1 MIIIRKYDRVV
12 IYKCTDDL
20 LMQKRTGVMR
30 NGQMSEVTSKQTK
43 LAETAVA
50 ERVELNKKTV
60 LTNKPVLTNKSMLT
74 KKPALTKKVALT
86 KKLEQTEKQI
96 IVTQGQTKQTS
107 LAEGKFLSYQYN
119 DQIFV
124 HGGRCIELVDSNIVS
139 TAHSAILI
147 TILLEGKLT
156 FGYDDLEFDLDAS
169 NEPQGVVVNLA
180 KPANFRR
187 SLIQDN
193 KMNKVNILVKPQWIE
208 PRLSDHCSSKSFL
221 DSHKAFYELELN
233 PDIIQLTNRLTS
245 QATPTNFQDKLVVET
260 LTQQLIA
267 QTLSQMPIQCCQE
280 CTSEDTSTSANSIF
294 QDVGLDENNDDVPVA
309 KGFDAKIEDIIS
321 YIEINLDQ
329 PLSLESIASKFSMSI
344 SNLQRRFKQSYNL
357 TINGYIRHRRLDIA
371 RQHLE
376 RGLVSI
382 TEAAYE
388 AGYQHPSNFTSAF
401 KKAFGVPPH
410 ALAKHSVSRGN

>member
-1 MIIIRKYDRVV
+1 M
-12 IYKCTDDL
+12 
-20 LMQKRTGVMR
+20 G
-30 NGQMSEVTSKQTK
+30 EVTSKQTK

-50 ERVELNKKTV
+50 KANVIAKKST
-60 LTNKPVLTNKSMLT
+60 LT
-74 KKPALTKKVALT
+74 KKIALT

-124 HGGRCIELVDSNIVS
+124 HGGRCVELVDSNIVS

-169 NEPQGVVVNLA
+169 TGPQGVVVNLA

-187 SLIQDN
+187 SLIQGN
-193 KMNKVNILVKPQWIE
+193 KINKINILVKPQWVE

-221 DSHKAFYELELN
+221 DSHKAFYN
-233 PDIIQLTNRLTS
+233 VKINADIIQLTNALTS

-260 LTQQLIA
+260 LTQQLLA
-267 QTLSQMPIQCCQE
+267 QTLSQMPIQCCQQ
-280 CTSEDTSTSANSIF
+280 CTSDNDLTNTDSSDQSIALHNANLGENIDKASTPKA
-294 QDVGLDENNDDVPVA
+294 
-309 KGFDAKIEDIIS
+309 FDAKIEDIIS

-329 PLSLESIASKFSMSI
+329 QLSLESIASKFSMSI

-357 TINGYIRHRRLDIA
+357 TINGYIRYRRLDIA

-401 KKAFGVPPH
+401 KKTFGVPPH
-410 ALAKHSVSRGN
+410 ELAKNFVSKTN

>member
-20 LMQKRTGVMR
+20 LMQKRTDVMR
-30 NGQMSEVTSKQTK
+30 NGQMGEVTSKQTK

-50 ERVELNKKTV
+50 KANVIAKKST
-60 LTNKPVLTNKSMLT
+60 LT
-74 KKPALTKKVALT
+74 KKIALT

-124 HGGRCIELVDSNIVS
+124 HGGRCVELVDSNIVS

-169 NEPQGVVVNLA
+169 TGPQGVVVNLA

-187 SLIQDN
+187 SLIQSN
-193 KMNKVNILVKPQWIE
+193 KINKINILVKPQWVE

-221 DSHKAFYELELN
+221 DSHKAFYN
-233 PDIIQLTNRLTS
+233 VKINADIIQLTNALTS

-260 LTQQLIA
+260 LTQQLLA
-267 QTLSQMPIQCCQE
+267 QTLSQMPIQCCQQ
-280 CTSEDTSTSANSIF
+280 CTSDNDLTNTDSSDQSIALHNANLGENIDKASTPKA
-294 QDVGLDENNDDVPVA
+294 
-309 KGFDAKIEDIIS
+309 FDAKIEDIIS

-329 PLSLESIASKFSMSI
+329 QLSLESIASKFSMSI

-357 TINGYIRHRRLDIA
+357 TINGYIRYRRLDIA

-401 KKAFGVPPH
+401 KKTFGVPPH
-410 ALAKHSVSRGN
+410 ELAKNFVSKTN

>member
-1 MIIIRKYDRVV
+1 MIIIRKYDRIV

-30 NGQMSEVTSKQTK
+30 NGQMGEVTSKQTK

-50 ERVELNKKTV
+50 KANT
-60 LTNKPVLTNKSMLT
+60 PVKRS
-74 KKPALTKKVALT
+74 ALTKKVALT

-124 HGGRCIELVDSNIVS
+124 HGGRCVELVDSNIVS

-147 TILLEGKLT
+147 TILLEGKLA

-169 NEPQGVVVNLA
+169 NGPQGVVVNLA

-187 SLIQDN
+187 SLIQNN
-193 KMNKVNILVKPQWIE
+193 KMNKINILVKPQWVK
-208 PRLSDHCSSKSFL
+208 PRLSEHCTSKSFL
-221 DSHKAFYELELN
+221 DSHKAFYDLQIN
-233 PDIIQLTNRLTS
+233 ADIIQLTNRLTS

-260 LTQQLIA
+260 LTQQLLA
-267 QTLSQMPIQCCQE
+267 QTLSQMPIQCCQQ
-280 CTSEDTSTSANSIF
+280 CTSEDSNLGSSNTSPNSTLKSLDLNESTDEVTTS
-294 QDVGLDENNDDVPVA
+294 

-321 YIEINLDQ
+321 YIEINLEQ

-357 TINGYIRHRRLDIA
+357 TINGYIRYRRLDIA

-410 ALAKHSVSRGN
+410 ALVKSSVARNR

>member
-1 MIIIRKYDRVV
+1 MIIILKYDRVV

-20 LMQKRTGVMR
+20 LMQKRTDVMR
-30 NGQMSEVTSKQTK
+30 NGQMGEVTSKQTK

-50 ERVELNKKTV
+50 KANVIAKKST
-60 LTNKPVLTNKSMLT
+60 LT
-74 KKPALTKKVALT
+74 KKIALT

-124 HGGRCIELVDSNIVS
+124 HGGRCVELVDSNIVS

-156 FGYDDLEFDLDAS
+156 FGYDDLEFDLDANS
-169 NEPQGVVVNLA
+169 GPQGVVVNLA

-187 SLIQDN
+187 SLIQGN
-193 KMNKVNILVKPQWIE
+193 KINKINILVKPQWVE

-221 DSHKAFYELELN
+221 DSHKAFYN
-233 PDIIQLTNRLTS
+233 VKINADIIQLTNALTS

-260 LTQQLIA
+260 LTQQLLA
-267 QTLSQMPIQCCQE
+267 KTLSQMPIQCCQQ
-280 CTSEDTSTSANSIF
+280 CTSDNDLTNTDSSDQSIALHNANLGENIDKATTSKA
-294 QDVGLDENNDDVPVA
+294 
-309 KGFDAKIEDIIS
+309 FDAKIEDIIS

-329 PLSLESIASKFSMSI
+329 QLSLESIASKFSMSI

-357 TINGYIRHRRLDIA
+357 TINGYIRYRRLDIA

-401 KKAFGVPPH
+401 KKTFGVPPQDI
-410 ALAKHSVSRGN
+410 AV

>member
-1 MIIIRKYDRVV
+1 MITILKYDRVV

-20 LMQKRTGVMR
+20 LMQKRTDVMR
-30 NGQMSEVTSKQTK
+30 NGQMGEVTSKQTK

-50 ERVELNKKTV
+50 KANVIAKKST
-60 LTNKPVLTNKSMLT
+60 LT
-74 KKPALTKKVALT
+74 KKIALT

-124 HGGRCIELVDSNIVS
+124 HGGRCVELVDSNIVS

-156 FGYDDLEFDLDAS
+156 FGYDDLEFDLDANS
-169 NEPQGVVVNLA
+169 GPQGVVVNLA

-187 SLIQDN
+187 SLIQGN
-193 KMNKVNILVKPQWIE
+193 KMNKINILVKPQWVE

-221 DSHKAFYELELN
+221 DSHKAFYN
-233 PDIIQLTNRLTS
+233 VKINADIIQLTNVLTN

-260 LTQQLIA
+260 LTQQLLA
-267 QTLSQMPIQCCQE
+267 QTLSQMPIQCCHQ
-280 CTSEDTSTSANSIF
+280 CTSDDSHTNTESTDPVIASHNTNSSVNLDMASTSKS
-294 QDVGLDENNDDVPVA
+294 
-309 KGFDAKIEDIIS
+309 FDAKIEDIIS

-329 PLSLESIASKFSMSI
+329 QLSLESIASKFSMSI

-357 TINGYIRHRRLDIA
+357 TINGYIRYRRLDIA

-401 KKAFGVPPH
+401 KKTFGVPPH
-410 ALAKHSVSRGN
+410 ELAKNFVSKTN

>member
-30 NGQMSEVTSKQTK
+30 NCQMGEVTSKQTK
-43 LAETAVA
+43 LAEMAVA
-50 ERVELNKKTV
+50 KVNA
-60 LTNKPVLTNKSMLT
+60 PVKRS
-74 KKPALTKKVALT
+74 ALTKKVALT

-107 LAEGKFLSYQYN
+107 LAQGKFLSYQYN

-156 FGYDDLEFDLDAS
+156 FGYDDLEFDLDSS
-169 NEPQGVVVNLA
+169 NGPQGVVVNLA

-187 SLIQDN
+187 SLIQNN
-193 KMNKVNILVKPQWIE
+193 KMNKINILVKPQWVK
-208 PRLSDHCSSKSFL
+208 PRLSGHCTSKSFL
-221 DSHKAFYELELN
+221 DSHKAFYDLQIN
-233 PDIIQLTNRLTS
+233 ADIIQLTNRLTS

-260 LTQQLIA
+260 LTQQLLA
-267 QTLSQMPIQCCQE
+267 QALSQMPIQCCQQ
-280 CTSEDTSTSANSIF
+280 CTSEDANLGSSNTSSNSTFKSLDLNESNDEVTTS
-294 QDVGLDENNDDVPVA
+294 

-357 TINGYIRHRRLDIA
+357 TINGYIRYRRLDIA

-410 ALAKHSVSRGN
+410 ALAKHFTSKAQ

>member
-30 NGQMSEVTSKQTK
+30 NGQMGEVTSKQTK

-50 ERVELNKKTV
+50 KVNA
-60 LTNKPVLTNKSMLT
+60 PVKRS
-74 KKPALTKKVALT
+74 ALTKKVALT

-169 NEPQGVVVNLA
+169 NGPQGVVVNLA

-187 SLIQDN
+187 SLIQNN
-193 KMNKVNILVKPQWIE
+193 KMNKINILVKPQWVE
-208 PRLSDHCSSKSFL
+208 PRLSEHCTSKSFL

-233 PDIIQLTNRLTS
+233 PDIIRLTNTLTS

-260 LTQQLIA
+260 LTQQLLA
-267 QTLSQMPIQCCQE
+267 QTLSQMPIQCCQQ
-280 CTSEDTSTSANSIF
+280 CTSEDANLGSSNTSPSIISSNSTLKSLDLNESIVEVTTS
-294 QDVGLDENNDDVPVA
+294 

-357 TINGYIRHRRLDIA
+357 TINGYIRYRRLDIA

-410 ALAKHSVSRGN
+410 ALVKSSVARNR

>member
-1 MIIIRKYDRVV
+1 M
-12 IYKCTDDL
+12 
-20 LMQKRTGVMR
+20 G
-30 NGQMSEVTSKQTK
+30 EVTSKQTK

-50 ERVELNKKTV
+50 KVNA
-60 LTNKPVLTNKSMLT
+60 PVKRS
-74 KKPALTKKVALT
+74 ALTQKVALT

-169 NEPQGVVVNLA
+169 NGPQGVVVNLA

-187 SLIQDN
+187 SLIQNN
-193 KMNKVNILVKPQWIE
+193 KMNKINILVKPQWVE
-208 PRLSDHCSSKSFL
+208 PRLSEHCTSKSFL
-221 DSHKAFYELELN
+221 DSHKAFYDLQIN
-233 PDIIQLTNRLTS
+233 ADIIQLTNRLTS
-245 QATPTNFQDKLVVET
+245 QATPTDFQDKLVVET
-260 LTQQLIA
+260 LTQQLLA
-267 QTLSQMPIQCCQE
+267 QTLSQMPIQCCQQ
-280 CTSEDTSTSANSIF
+280 CTSEDANLGSSNTSPSIISSNSTLKSLDLNESIDEVTTS
-294 QDVGLDENNDDVPVA
+294 

-321 YIEINLDQ
+321 YIEINLEQ

-357 TINGYIRHRRLDIA
+357 TINGYIRYRRLDIA

-410 ALAKHSVSRGN
+410 ALVKSSVARNR

>member
-1 MIIIRKYDRVV
+1 M
-12 IYKCTDDL
+12 
-20 LMQKRTGVMR
+20 G
-30 NGQMSEVTSKQTK
+30 EVTSKQTK

-50 ERVELNKKTV
+50 ARVELNKKAV
-60 LTNKPVLTNKSMLT
+60 LTNKPVLT
-74 KKPALTKKVALT
+74 KKPALTNKPMLTNKPTLTKKVALT

-119 DQIFV
+119 NQIFV

-169 NEPQGVVVNLA
+169 NGPQGVVVNLA

-187 SLIQDN
+187 SLIQNN
-193 KMNKVNILVKPQWIE
+193 KMNKINILVKPHWIE
-208 PRLSDHCSSKSFL
+208 PRLSDHCSSKPFL

-280 CTSEDTSTSANSIF
+280 CTSEDTNLSSSSTSSHGTF
-294 QDVGLDENNDDVPVA
+294 QDVGLDESNDDVPVA
-309 KGFDAKIEDIIS
+309 KDFDAKIEDIIS

-410 ALAKHSVSRGN
+410 ALVKSSVARNR

>member
-1 MIIIRKYDRVV
+1 MIIILKYDRVV

-20 LMQKRTGVMR
+20 LMQKRTDVMR
-30 NGQMSEVTSKQTK
+30 NGQMGEVTSKQTK

-50 ERVELNKKTV
+50 KANVIAKKST
-60 LTNKPVLTNKSMLT
+60 LT
-74 KKPALTKKVALT
+74 KKIALT

-124 HGGRCIELVDSNIVS
+124 HGGRCVELVDSNIVS

-156 FGYDDLEFDLDAS
+156 FGYDDLEFDLDANS
-169 NEPQGVVVNLA
+169 GPQGVVVNLA

-187 SLIQDN
+187 SLIQGN
-193 KMNKVNILVKPQWIE
+193 KINKINILVKPQWVE

-221 DSHKAFYELELN
+221 DSHKAFYN
-233 PDIIQLTNRLTS
+233 VKINADIIQLTNALTS

-260 LTQQLIA
+260 LTQQLLA
-267 QTLSQMPIQCCQE
+267 KTLSQMPIQCCQQ
-280 CTSEDTSTSANSIF
+280 CTSDNDLTNTDSSDQSIALHNANLGENIDKATTSKA
-294 QDVGLDENNDDVPVA
+294 
-309 KGFDAKIEDIIS
+309 FDAKIEDIIS

-329 PLSLESIASKFSMSI
+329 QLSLESIASKFSMSI

-357 TINGYIRHRRLDIA
+357 TINGYIRYRRLDIA

-401 KKAFGVPPH
+401 KKTFGVPPH
-410 ALAKHSVSRGN
+410 EIAKNFVSKTN

>member
-1 MIIIRKYDRVV
+1 MITIRKYDRVV

-30 NGQMSEVTSKQTK
+30 NGQMGEVTSKQTK

-50 ERVELNKKTV
+50 KANA
-60 LTNKPVLTNKSMLT
+60 PVKRA
-74 KKPALTKKVALT
+74 ALTKKVALT

-169 NEPQGVVVNLA
+169 NGPQGVVVNLA

-187 SLIQDN
+187 SLIQNN
-193 KMNKVNILVKPQWIE
+193 KMNKINILVKPQWVE
-208 PRLSDHCSSKSFL
+208 PRLSEHCTSKSFL
-221 DSHKAFYELELN
+221 DSHKAFYDLQIN
-233 PDIIQLTNRLTS
+233 ADIIQLTNRLTS

-260 LTQQLIA
+260 LTQQLLA
-267 QTLSQMPIQCCQE
+267 QTLSQMPIQCCQQ
-280 CTSEDTSTSANSIF
+280 CTSEDANLVSSNTSPSIISSNSTLKSLDLNESIDEVTTS
-294 QDVGLDENNDDVPVA
+294 

-357 TINGYIRHRRLDIA
+357 TINGYIRQRRLDIA

-388 AGYQHPSNFTSAF
+388 AGYQHPSNFTNAF

-410 ALAKHSVSRGN
+410 ALVKSSVARNR

>member
-12 IYKCTDDL
+12 IYKCTDDF
-20 LMQKRTGVMR
+20 LMQKRTDVMR
-30 NGQMSEVTSKQTK
+30 NGQMGEVTSKQTK
-43 LAETAVA
+43 LAETAVEKENVIA
-50 ERVELNKKTV
+50 KKST
-60 LTNKPVLTNKSMLT
+60 LT
-74 KKPALTKKVALT
+74 KKIALT

-124 HGGRCIELVDSNIVS
+124 HGGRCVELVDSNIVS

-156 FGYDDLEFDLDAS
+156 FGYDDLEFDLDANS
-169 NEPQGVVVNLA
+169 GPQGVVVNLA

-187 SLIQDN
+187 SLIQGN
-193 KMNKVNILVKPQWIE
+193 KINKINILVKPQWVE

-221 DSHKAFYELELN
+221 DSHKAFYN
-233 PDIIQLTNRLTS
+233 VKINADIIQLTNALTS

-260 LTQQLIA
+260 LTQQLLA
-267 QTLSQMPIQCCQE
+267 QTLSQMPIQCCHQ
-280 CTSEDTSTSANSIF
+280 CTSDDSHTNTESTDPVIASHNTNSSVNLDMASTSKS
-294 QDVGLDENNDDVPVA
+294 
-309 KGFDAKIEDIIS
+309 FDAKIEDIIS

-329 PLSLESIASKFSMSI
+329 QLSLESIASKFSMSI

-357 TINGYIRHRRLDIA
+357 TINGYIRYRRLDIA

-401 KKAFGVPPH
+401 KKTFGVPPH
-410 ALAKHSVSRGN
+410 ELAKNFVSKTN

>member
-30 NGQMSEVTSKQTK
+30 NGQMGEVTSKQTK
-43 LAETAVA
+43 LAETALA
-50 ERVELNKKTV
+50 KANAPIKK
-60 LTNKPVLTNKSMLT
+60 S
-74 KKPALTKKVALT
+74 ALTKKVALT

-169 NEPQGVVVNLA
+169 NGPQGVVVNLA

-187 SLIQDN
+187 SLIQNN
-193 KMNKVNILVKPQWIE
+193 KMNKINILVKPQWVE
-208 PRLSDHCSSKSFL
+208 PRLSEHCTSKSFL
-221 DSHKAFYELELN
+221 DSHKAFYDLQIN
-233 PDIIQLTNRLTS
+233 ADIIQLTNRLTS

-260 LTQQLIA
+260 LTQQLLA
-267 QTLSQMPIQCCQE
+267 QALSQMPIQCCQQ
-280 CTSEDTSTSANSIF
+280 CTSEDANLGSSNTSPSIISSNSPLKSLDLNESIDEVTTS
-294 QDVGLDENNDDVPVA
+294 

-321 YIEINLDQ
+321 YIEINLEQ

-357 TINGYIRHRRLDIA
+357 TINGYIRYRRLDIA
-371 RQHLE
+371 RQHIE

-410 ALAKHSVSRGN
+410 TLVKSSVASNR

>member
-1 MIIIRKYDRVV
+1 M
-12 IYKCTDDL
+12 
-20 LMQKRTGVMR
+20 G
-30 NGQMSEVTSKQTK
+30 EVTSKQTK

-50 ERVELNKKTV
+50 KANVIAKKST
-60 LTNKPVLTNKSMLT
+60 LT
-74 KKPALTKKVALT
+74 KKIALT

-124 HGGRCIELVDSNIVS
+124 HGGRCVELVDSNIVS

-156 FGYDDLEFDLDAS
+156 FGYDDLEFDLDANS
-169 NEPQGVVVNLA
+169 GPQGVVVNLA

-187 SLIQDN
+187 SLIQGN
-193 KMNKVNILVKPQWIE
+193 KINKINILVKPQWVE

-221 DSHKAFYELELN
+221 DSHKAFYN
-233 PDIIQLTNRLTS
+233 VKINADIIQLTNALTS

-260 LTQQLIA
+260 LTQQLLA
-267 QTLSQMPIQCCQE
+267 KTLSQMPIQCCQQ
-280 CTSEDTSTSANSIF
+280 CTSDNDLTNTDSSDQSIALHNANLGENIDKATTSKA
-294 QDVGLDENNDDVPVA
+294 
-309 KGFDAKIEDIIS
+309 FDAKIEDIIS

-329 PLSLESIASKFSMSI
+329 QLSLESIASKFSMSI

-357 TINGYIRHRRLDIA
+357 TINGYIRYRRLDIA

-401 KKAFGVPPH
+401 KKTFGVPPH
-410 ALAKHSVSRGN
+410 ELAKNFVSKTN

>member
-1 MIIIRKYDRVV
+1 MGEVA
-12 IYKCTDDL
+12 
-20 LMQKRTGVMR
+20 
-30 NGQMSEVTSKQTK
+30 SEQTK
-43 LAETAVA
+43 LAETAMTG
-50 ERVELNKKTV
+50 RVELNKKAV
-60 LTNKPVLTNKSMLT
+60 
-74 KKPALTKKVALT
+74 LTKKVALT

-107 LAEGKFLSYQYN
+107 LVEGRFLSYQYN

-169 NEPQGVVVNLA
+169 NGPQGVVVNLA

-187 SLIQDN
+187 SLIQNN
-193 KMNKVNILVKPQWIE
+193 KMNKINILVKPQWVK

-221 DSHKAFYELELN
+221 DSHKAFYDVQFN
-233 PDIIQLTNRLTS
+233 TDIIQLANTLTS

-260 LTQQLIA
+260 LTQQLLA

-280 CTSEDTSTSANSIF
+280 CTSEDTNLSSSSISSKGII
-294 QDVGLDENNDDVPVA
+294 QDAGLDENGSYVPVA

-321 YIEINLDQ
+321 YIEINLDK
-329 PLSLESIASKFSMSI
+329 PLSLESIAGRFSMSI

-388 AGYQHPSNFTSAF
+388 AGYQHPSNFTNAF

-410 ALAKHSVSRGN
+410 ALAKHSTSRGS

>member
-1 MIIIRKYDRVV
+1 M
-12 IYKCTDDL
+12 
-20 LMQKRTGVMR
+20 G
-30 NGQMSEVTSKQTK
+30 EVTSEQTK
-43 LAETAVA
+43 LAETTVA
-50 ERVELNKKTV
+50 KANVIAKKST
-60 LTNKPVLTNKSMLT
+60 LTR
-74 KKPALTKKVALT
+74 KVALT

-124 HGGRCIELVDSNIVS
+124 HGGRCVELVDSNIVS

-147 TILLEGKLT
+147 TILLEGKLS

-169 NEPQGVVVNLA
+169 DGPQGVVVNLA

-193 KMNKVNILVKPQWIE
+193 KMNKINILVKPQWVK

-221 DSHKAFYELELN
+221 DSHKAFYGVQIN
-233 PDIIQLTNRLTS
+233 ADIIQLANTLTS
-245 QATPTNFQDKLVVET
+245 QATPTNFQDKLAVET
-260 LTQQLIA
+260 LTQQLLA
-267 QTLSQMPIQCCQE
+267 QTLSQMPIQCCQQ
-280 CTSEDTSTSANSIF
+280 CTSEDTNIRSSNSTF
-294 QDVGLDENNDDVPVA
+294 QDVSFDQNSDGVPVV
-309 KGFDAKIEDIIS
+309 KGFDTKIEDIIS

-371 RQHLE
+371 RLHLE

-388 AGYQHPSNFTSAF
+388 AGYQHPSNFTNAF

-410 ALAKHSVSRGN
+410 ELAKQSTSRVN

>member
-1 MIIIRKYDRVV
+1 MIIIRKHDRVV
-12 IYKCTDDL
+12 VYKCTDDL
-20 LMQKRTGVMR
+20 LMRKRIAVMR
-30 NGQMSEVTSKQTK
+30 KGQMGEVASEQTK
-43 LAETAVA
+43 LAETAMTG
-50 ERVELNKKTV
+50 RVELNKKAV
-60 LTNKPVLTNKSMLT
+60 LANKPV
-74 KKPALTKKVALT
+74 LTKKVALT

-169 NEPQGVVVNLA
+169 NGPQGVVVNLA

-193 KMNKVNILVKPQWIE
+193 KMNKINILVKPQWVK

-221 DSHKAFYELELN
+221 DSHKAFYDVQFN
-233 PDIIQLTNRLTS
+233 ADIIQLANTLTG

-260 LTQQLIA
+260 QTQQLLA

-280 CTSEDTSTSANSIF
+280 CTSEDTNLSSSSISSKGIL
-294 QDVGLDENNDDVPVA
+294 QDAGLDENGSDVPVA

-321 YIEINLDQ
+321 YIEINLDK
-329 PLSLESIASKFSMSI
+329 PLSLENIASRFSMSI

-376 RGLVSI
+376 RGLVTI

-410 ALAKHSVSRGN
+410 ALAKHSASRGS

>member
-1 MIIIRKYDRVV
+1 M
-12 IYKCTDDL
+12 
-20 LMQKRTGVMR
+20 G
-30 NGQMSEVTSKQTK
+30 EVTSKQTK
-43 LAETAVA
+43 LAETSVA
-50 ERVELNKKTV
+50 KVNA
-60 LTNKPVLTNKSMLT
+60 PVKRS
-74 KKPALTKKVALT
+74 ALTKKVALT

-124 HGGRCIELVDSNIVS
+124 HGGRCVELVDSNIVS

-156 FGYDDLEFDLDAS
+156 FGYDDLEFDLDANS
-169 NEPQGVVVNLA
+169 GPQGVVVNLA

-187 SLIQDN
+187 SLIQGN
-193 KMNKVNILVKPQWIE
+193 KINKINILVKPQWVE

-221 DSHKAFYELELN
+221 DSHKAFYN
-233 PDIIQLTNRLTS
+233 VKINADIIQLTNTLTS
-245 QATPTNFQDKLVVET
+245 QATPTNFQDKLIVET
-260 LTQQLIA
+260 LTQQLLA
-267 QTLSQMPIQCCQE
+267 QTLSQMPIQCCQQ
-280 CTSEDTSTSANSIF
+280 CTSDNDLTNTDSSDQSIALHNANLGENIDKASTPKA
-294 QDVGLDENNDDVPVA
+294 
-309 KGFDAKIEDIIS
+309 FDAKIEDIIS

-329 PLSLESIASKFSMSI
+329 QLSLESIASKFSMSI

-357 TINGYIRHRRLDIA
+357 TINGYIRYRRLDIA

-401 KKAFGVPPH
+401 KKTFGVPPH
-410 ALAKHSVSRGN
+410 ELVKSSVARNR

>member
-1 MIIIRKYDRVV
+1 MIIILKYDRVV

-20 LMQKRTGVMR
+20 LMQKRTDVMR
-30 NGQMSEVTSKQTK
+30 NGQMGEVTSKQTK
-43 LAETAVA
+43 LDETAVA
-50 ERVELNKKTV
+50 KANVIAKKST
-60 LTNKPVLTNKSMLT
+60 LT
-74 KKPALTKKVALT
+74 KKIALT

-107 LAEGKFLSYQYN
+107 LSEGKFLSYQYN

-124 HGGRCIELVDSNIVS
+124 HGGRCVELVDSNIVS

-156 FGYDDLEFDLDAS
+156 FGYDDLEFDLDANS
-169 NEPQGVVVNLA
+169 GPQGVVVNLA

-187 SLIQDN
+187 SLIQGN
-193 KMNKVNILVKPQWIE
+193 KINKINILVKPQWVE

-221 DSHKAFYELELN
+221 DSHKAFYN
-233 PDIIQLTNRLTS
+233 VKINADIIQLTNALTS

-260 LTQQLIA
+260 LTQQLLA
-267 QTLSQMPIQCCQE
+267 KTLSQMPIQCCQQ
-280 CTSEDTSTSANSIF
+280 CTSDNDLTNTDSSDQSIALHNANLGENIDKATTSKA
-294 QDVGLDENNDDVPVA
+294 
-309 KGFDAKIEDIIS
+309 FDAKIEDIIS

-329 PLSLESIASKFSMSI
+329 QLSLESIASKFSMSI

-357 TINGYIRHRRLDIA
+357 TINGYIRYRRLDIA

-401 KKAFGVPPH
+401 KKTFGVPPQDI
-410 ALAKHSVSRGN
+410 AV

>member
-1 MIIIRKYDRVV
+1 MIIILKYDRVV

-20 LMQKRTGVMR
+20 LMQKHTDVMR
-30 NGQMSEVTSKQTK
+30 NGQMGEVTSKQTK

-50 ERVELNKKTV
+50 KANVIAKKSTF
-60 LTNKPVLTNKSMLT
+60 T
-74 KKPALTKKVALT
+74 KKIALT

-124 HGGRCIELVDSNIVS
+124 HGGRCVELVDSNIVS

-169 NEPQGVVVNLA
+169 TGPQGVVVNLA

-187 SLIQDN
+187 SLIQGN
-193 KMNKVNILVKPQWIE
+193 KINKINILVKPQWVE

-233 PDIIQLTNRLTS
+233 PDIIQLTNILTS
-245 QATPTNFQDKLVVET
+245 QATPTNFQDKLIVET
-260 LTQQLIA
+260 LTQQLLA
-267 QTLSQMPIQCCQE
+267 QTLSQMPIQCCQQ
-280 CTSEDTSTSANSIF
+280 CTSDNDLTNTDSSDQSIALHNANLGENIDKASTPKA
-294 QDVGLDENNDDVPVA
+294 
-309 KGFDAKIEDIIS
+309 FDAKIEDIIS

-329 PLSLESIASKFSMSI
+329 QLSLESIASKFSMSI

-357 TINGYIRHRRLDIA
+357 TINGYIRYRRLDIA

-401 KKAFGVPPH
+401 KKTFGVPPH
-410 ALAKHSVSRGN
+410 ELAKNFVSKTN

>member
-1 MIIIRKYDRVV
+1 
-12 IYKCTDDL
+12 
-20 LMQKRTGVMR
+20 
-30 NGQMSEVTSKQTK
+30 MSEVTSKQTK

>member
-30 NGQMSEVTSKQTK
+30 NGQMGEVTSKHTK

-50 ERVELNKKTV
+50 KANA
-60 LTNKPVLTNKSMLT
+60 PVKRA
-74 KKPALTKKVALT
+74 ALTKKVALT

-169 NEPQGVVVNLA
+169 NGPQGVVVNLA

-187 SLIQDN
+187 SLIQNN
-193 KMNKVNILVKPQWIE
+193 KMNKINILVKPQWVE
-208 PRLSDHCSSKSFL
+208 PRLSEHCTSKSFL
-221 DSHKAFYELELN
+221 DSHKAFYDLQIN
-233 PDIIQLTNRLTS
+233 ADIIQLTNRLTS

-260 LTQQLIA
+260 LTQQLLA
-267 QTLSQMPIQCCQE
+267 QTLSQMPIQCCQQ
-280 CTSEDTSTSANSIF
+280 CTSEDANLGSSNTSSNSTLKSLDLNESIDEVTTS
-294 QDVGLDENNDDVPVA
+294 

-357 TINGYIRHRRLDIA
+357 TINGYIRQRRLDIA

-410 ALAKHSVSRGN
+410 ALVKSSVARNR

>member
-1 MIIIRKYDRVV
+1 M
-12 IYKCTDDL
+12 
-20 LMQKRTGVMR
+20 G
-30 NGQMSEVTSKQTK
+30 EVTSKQTK
-43 LAETAVA
+43 LAETVVA
-50 ERVELNKKTV
+50 KANVIAKKST
-60 LTNKPVLTNKSMLT
+60 LT
-74 KKPALTKKVALT
+74 KKIALT

-124 HGGRCIELVDSNIVS
+124 HGGRCVELVDSNIVS

-156 FGYDDLEFDLDAS
+156 FGYDDLEFDLDANS
-169 NEPQGVVVNLA
+169 GPQGVVVNLA

-187 SLIQDN
+187 SLIQGN
-193 KMNKVNILVKPQWIE
+193 KINKINILVKPQWVE

-221 DSHKAFYELELN
+221 DSHKAFYN
-233 PDIIQLTNRLTS
+233 VKINADIIQLTNALTS

-260 LTQQLIA
+260 LTQQLLA
-267 QTLSQMPIQCCQE
+267 KTLSQMPIQCCQQ
-280 CTSEDTSTSANSIF
+280 CTSDNDLTNTDSSDQSIALHNANLGENIDKATTSKA
-294 QDVGLDENNDDVPVA
+294 
-309 KGFDAKIEDIIS
+309 FDAKIEDIIS

-329 PLSLESIASKFSMSI
+329 QLSLESIASKFSMSI

-357 TINGYIRHRRLDIA
+357 TINGYIRYRRLDIA

-401 KKAFGVPPH
+401 KKTFGVPPQDI
-410 ALAKHSVSRGN
+410 AV

>member
-30 NGQMSEVTSKQTK
+30 NSQMGEVTSKQTK

-50 ERVELNKKTV
+50 KVNA
-60 LTNKPVLTNKSMLT
+60 PVKRS
-74 KKPALTKKVALT
+74 ALTKKVALT

-169 NEPQGVVVNLA
+169 NGPQGVVVNLA
-180 KPANFRR
+180 KPANFMR
-187 SLIQDN
+187 SLIQNN
-193 KMNKVNILVKPQWIE
+193 KMNKINILVKPQWVE
-208 PRLSDHCSSKSFL
+208 PRLSEHCTSKSFL
-221 DSHKAFYELELN
+221 DSHKAFYDLQIN
-233 PDIIQLTNRLTS
+233 TDIIQLTNRLTS

-260 LTQQLIA
+260 LTQQLLA
-267 QTLSQMPIQCCQE
+267 QTLSQMPIQCCQQ
-280 CTSEDTSTSANSIF
+280 CTSDDDLISATSADLGFTSHSTDSSENIDKPSTS
-294 QDVGLDENNDDVPVA
+294 
-309 KGFDAKIEDIIS
+309 KTFDAKIEDIIS

-329 PLSLESIASKFSMSI
+329 PLSLDSIASKFSMSI

-357 TINGYIRHRRLDIA
+357 TINGYIRYRRLHIA

-388 AGYQHPSNFTSAF
+388 AGYQHPSNFTNAF
-401 KKAFGVPPH
+401 KKTFGVPPQDI
-410 ALAKHSVSRGN
+410 ALKT

>member
-1 MIIIRKYDRVV
+1 MIIIRKYDRIV

-30 NGQMSEVTSKQTK
+30 NGQMGEVTSKQTK

-50 ERVELNKKTV
+50 KVNS
-60 LTNKPVLTNKSMLT
+60 PVKRS
-74 KKPALTKKVALT
+74 ALTKKVALT

-169 NEPQGVVVNLA
+169 NGPQGVVVNLA

-187 SLIQDN
+187 SLIQNN
-193 KMNKVNILVKPQWIE
+193 KMNKINILVKPQWVE
-208 PRLSDHCSSKSFL
+208 PRLSEHCTSKSFL
-221 DSHKAFYELELN
+221 DSHKAFYDLQIN
-233 PDIIQLTNRLTS
+233 ADIIQLTNRLTS
-245 QATPTNFQDKLVVET
+245 QATPTDFQDKLVVET
-260 LTQQLIA
+260 LTQQLLA
-267 QTLSQMPIQCCQE
+267 QTLSQMPIQCCQQ
-280 CTSEDTSTSANSIF
+280 CTSEDANLGSSNTSPSIISSNSTLKSLDLNESIDEVTTS
-294 QDVGLDENNDDVPVA
+294 

-321 YIEINLDQ
+321 YIEINLEQ

-357 TINGYIRHRRLDIA
+357 TINGYIRYRRLDIA

-401 KKAFGVPPH
+401 KKAFGVPP
-410 ALAKHSVSRGN
+410 KHFTSKTQ

>member
-1 MIIIRKYDRVV
+1 MIIIRKNDRVV

-20 LMQKRTGVMR
+20 LMQKRIGVMR
-30 NGQMSEVTSKQTK
+30 NGQMSEVTSKQSK
-43 LAETAVA
+43 LAETAVTKA
-50 ERVELNKKTV
+50 NMVSKK
-60 LTNKPVLTNKSMLT
+60 SALT
-74 KKPALTKKVALT
+74 KKSVLTKKVALT

-139 TAHSAILI
+139 TAHSAILV
-147 TILLEGKLT
+147 TILLEGKLM

-169 NEPQGVVVNLA
+169 TGPQGVVVNLA

-187 SLIQDN
+187 SLIQGN
-193 KMNKVNILVKPQWIE
+193 RMNKVNILVKPQWVE

-233 PDIIQLTNRLTS
+233 PEIIQLTNTLTS
-245 QATPTNFQDKLVVET
+245 QATPTSFQDKLVVET
-260 LTQQLIA
+260 LTQQLLA
-267 QTLSQMPIQCCQE
+267 QTLSQMPIQCCQQ
-280 CTSEDTSTSANSIF
+280 CTSEDANVGSSSTSPSITSSNSTLKS
-294 QDVGLDENNDDVPVA
+294 LDLNRNTDEVTTS

-329 PLSLESIASKFSMSI
+329 PLSLDSIASKFSMSI

-357 TINGYIRHRRLDIA
+357 TINGYIRYRRLHIA

-388 AGYQHPSNFTSAF
+388 AGYQHPSNFTNAF
-401 KKAFGVPPH
+401 KKTFGVPPQDI
-410 ALAKHSVSRGN
+410 ALKT

>member
-1 MIIIRKYDRVV
+1 MIIIRKHGRVV

-30 NGQMSEVTSKQTK
+30 NGQMGEVTSKQTK

-50 ERVELNKKTV
+50 KVNA
-60 LTNKPVLTNKSMLT
+60 PVKRS
-74 KKPALTKKVALT
+74 ALTQKVALT

-169 NEPQGVVVNLA
+169 NGPQGVVVNLA

-187 SLIQDN
+187 SLIQNN
-193 KMNKVNILVKPQWIE
+193 KMNKINILVKPQWVE
-208 PRLSDHCSSKSFL
+208 PRLSEHCTSKSFL
-221 DSHKAFYELELN
+221 DSHKAFYDLQIN
-233 PDIIQLTNRLTS
+233 ADIIQLTNRLTS
-245 QATPTNFQDKLVVET
+245 QATPTDFQDKLVVET
-260 LTQQLIA
+260 LTQQLLA
-267 QTLSQMPIQCCQE
+267 QTLSQMPIQCCQQ
-280 CTSEDTSTSANSIF
+280 CTSEDANLGSSNTSPSIISSNSTLKSLDLNESIDEVTTS
-294 QDVGLDENNDDVPVA
+294 

-321 YIEINLDQ
+321 YIEINLEQ

-357 TINGYIRHRRLDIA
+357 TINGYIRYRRLDIA

-410 ALAKHSVSRGN
+410 ALVKSSVARNR

>member
-1 MIIIRKYDRVV
+1 MIIIRKNDRVV

-30 NGQMSEVTSKQTK
+30 NGQMGEVTSKQTK
-43 LAETAVA
+43 LAEIAVA
-50 ERVELNKKTV
+50 KVNA
-60 LTNKPVLTNKSMLT
+60 PVKRS
-74 KKPALTKKVALT
+74 ALTKKVALT

-169 NEPQGVVVNLA
+169 NGPQGVVVNLA

-187 SLIQDN
+187 SLIQNN
-193 KMNKVNILVKPQWIE
+193 KMNKINILVKPQWVE
-208 PRLSDHCSSKSFL
+208 PRLSEHCTSKSFL
-221 DSHKAFYELELN
+221 DSHKAFYDLQIN
-233 PDIIQLTNRLTS
+233 ADIIQLTNRLTS

-260 LTQQLIA
+260 LTQQLLA
-267 QTLSQMPIQCCQE
+267 QALSQMPIQCCQQ
-280 CTSEDTSTSANSIF
+280 CTSEDANLGSSNTSPSIISSNSTLKSLDLNESIVEVTTS
-294 QDVGLDENNDDVPVA
+294 

-357 TINGYIRHRRLDIA
+357 TINGYIRYRRLDIA

-401 KKAFGVPPH
+401 KKTFGVPPH
-410 ALAKHSVSRGN
+410 ELAKNFVSKTN

>member
-20 LMQKRTGVMR
+20 LMQKRTDVMR
-30 NGQMSEVTSKQTK
+30 NGQMGEVTSKQTK

-50 ERVELNKKTV
+50 KANVIAKKST
-60 LTNKPVLTNKSMLT
+60 LT
-74 KKPALTKKVALT
+74 KKIALT

-124 HGGRCIELVDSNIVS
+124 HGGRCVELVDSNIVS

-169 NEPQGVVVNLA
+169 TGPQGVVVNLA

-187 SLIQDN
+187 SLIQGN
-193 KMNKVNILVKPQWIE
+193 KINKINILVKPQWVE

-221 DSHKAFYELELN
+221 DSHKAFYN
-233 PDIIQLTNRLTS
+233 VKINADIIQLTNALTS

-260 LTQQLIA
+260 LTQQLLA
-267 QTLSQMPIQCCQE
+267 QTLSQMPIQCCQQ
-280 CTSEDTSTSANSIF
+280 CTSDNDLTNTDSSDQSIALHNANLGENIDKASTPKA
-294 QDVGLDENNDDVPVA
+294 
-309 KGFDAKIEDIIS
+309 FDAKIEDIIS

-329 PLSLESIASKFSMSI
+329 QLSLESIASKFSMSI

-357 TINGYIRHRRLDIA
+357 TINGYIRYRRLDIA

-401 KKAFGVPPH
+401 KKTFGVPPH
-410 ALAKHSVSRGN
+410 ELAKNFVSKTN

>member
-12 IYKCTDDL
+12 IYKCTGDL
-20 LMQKRTGVMR
+20 LMRKRIGVMR
-30 NGQMSEVTSKQTK
+30 KGQMGEVTSEQAR

-50 ERVELNKKTV
+50 KANLIVKKST
-60 LTNKPVLTNKSMLT
+60 
-74 KKPALTKKVALT
+74 LTKKVALT

-169 NEPQGVVVNLA
+169 TGPQGVVVNLA

-187 SLIQDN
+187 SLIQGN
-193 KMNKVNILVKPQWIE
+193 KMNKVNILVKPQWVE
-208 PRLSDHCSSKSFL
+208 PRLSDHGSSKSFL

-233 PDIIQLTNRLTS
+233 PDIIRLTNTLTS

-260 LTQQLIA
+260 LTQQLLA
-267 QTLSQMPIQCCQE
+267 LTLSQMPIQCCQQ
-280 CTSEDTSTSANSIF
+280 CTSDDDLISATSADLGFTSHNTDSSENIAKPSTS
-294 QDVGLDENNDDVPVA
+294 
-309 KGFDAKIEDIIS
+309 KTFDAKIEDIIS

-329 PLSLESIASKFSMSI
+329 QLSLESIASQFSMSI

-357 TINGYIRHRRLDIA
+357 TINGYIRQRRLDIA

-388 AGYQHPSNFTSAF
+388 AGYQHPSNFTNAF

-410 ALAKHSVSRGN
+410 ALAKNSVSRTS

>member
-1 MIIIRKYDRVV
+1 M
-12 IYKCTDDL
+12 
-20 LMQKRTGVMR
+20 G
-30 NGQMSEVTSKQTK
+30 EVTSKQTK

-50 ERVELNKKTV
+50 KANAPIKK
-60 LTNKPVLTNKSMLT
+60 S
-74 KKPALTKKVALT
+74 ALTKKVALT

-169 NEPQGVVVNLA
+169 NGPQGVVVNLA

-187 SLIQDN
+187 SLIQNN
-193 KMNKVNILVKPQWIE
+193 KMNKINILVKPQWVE
-208 PRLSDHCSSKSFL
+208 PRLSEHCTSKSFL
-221 DSHKAFYELELN
+221 DSHKAFYDLQIN
-233 PDIIQLTNRLTS
+233 ADIIQLTNRLTS

-260 LTQQLIA
+260 LTQQLLA
-267 QTLSQMPIQCCQE
+267 QTLSQMPIQCCQQ
-280 CTSEDTSTSANSIF
+280 CTSEDANLGSSNTSPSIISSNSTLKS
-294 QDVGLDENNDDVPVA
+294 LDLNESNDEVPSS

-321 YIEINLDQ
+321 YIETNLEQ

-357 TINGYIRHRRLDIA
+357 TINGYIRYRRLDIA

-401 KKAFGVPPH
+401 KKTFGVPPH
-410 ALAKHSVSRGN
+410 AFVKSSVARNR

>member
-1 MIIIRKYDRVV
+1 MIIIRKHDRVV

-20 LMQKRTGVMR
+20 LMRKRIAVMR
-30 NGQMSEVTSKQTK
+30 KGQMGEVTSEQTK
-43 LAETAVA
+43 LAETTVA
-50 ERVELNKKTV
+50 KANVTAKKST
-60 LTNKPVLTNKSMLT
+60 
-74 KKPALTKKVALT
+74 LTKKVALT

-124 HGGRCIELVDSNIVS
+124 HGGRCIELVDSTIVS

-169 NEPQGVVVNLA
+169 NGPQGVVVNLA

-193 KMNKVNILVKPQWIE
+193 KMNKINILVKPQWIKT
-208 PRLSDHCSSKSFL
+208 RLSDHCSSKSFL
-221 DSHKAFYELELN
+221 DSHKACYDIQIN
-233 PDIIQLTNRLTS
+233 TDIIQLASTLTS
-245 QATPTNFQDKLVVET
+245 QATPTNFQDKLMVET
-260 LTQQLIA
+260 LTQQLLA
-267 QTLSQMPIQCCQE
+267 QTLSQMPLQCCQA
-280 CTSEDTSTSANSIF
+280 CSSENINVSPNSTNRNIGFA
-294 QDVGLDENNDDVPVA
+294 QDDNQVKAE
-309 KGFDAKIEDIIS
+309 KGFDNKIEDIIS

-329 PLSLESIASKFSMSI
+329 PLSLESIARRFSMSV

-371 RQHLE
+371 RLHLE

-388 AGYQHPSNFTSAF
+388 AGYQHPSNFTNAF

-410 ALAKHSVSRGN
+410 ELAKHSTSRVS

>member
-1 MIIIRKYDRVV
+1 
-12 IYKCTDDL
+12 
-20 LMQKRTGVMR
+20 
-30 NGQMSEVTSKQTK
+30 MSEVTSKQTK
-43 LAETAVA
+43 LAETAMT
-50 ERVELNKKTV
+50 ERVELNKKAV
-60 LTNKPVLTNKSMLT
+60 LT
-74 KKPALTKKVALT
+74 KKPVLTKKVALT

-147 TILLEGKLT
+147 TILLAGKLT

-169 NEPQGVVVNLA
+169 NGPQGVVVNLT

-187 SLIQDN
+187 SLIQNN
-193 KMNKVNILVKPQWIE
+193 KMNKINILVKPQWVE

-267 QTLSQMPIQCCQE
+267 QTLSQMPIQCCQK
-280 CTSEDTSTSANSIF
+280 CTSEDTSTSANGIF

-329 PLSLESIASKFSMSI
+329 PLSLESIANKFSMSI

-388 AGYQHPSNFTSAF
+388 AGYQHPSNFTNAF

>member
-1 MIIIRKYDRVV
+1 MIIILIYDRVV

-20 LMQKRTGVMR
+20 LMQKRTDVMR
-30 NGQMSEVTSKQTK
+30 NGQMGEVTSKQTK

-50 ERVELNKKTV
+50 KANVLAKKST
-60 LTNKPVLTNKSMLT
+60 LT
-74 KKPALTKKVALT
+74 KKIALT

-124 HGGRCIELVDSNIVS
+124 HGGRCVELVDSNIVS

-156 FGYDDLEFDLDAS
+156 FGYDDLEFDLDANS
-169 NEPQGVVVNLA
+169 GPQGVVVNLA

-187 SLIQDN
+187 SLIQGN
-193 KMNKVNILVKPQWIE
+193 KINKINILVKPQWVE

-221 DSHKAFYELELN
+221 DSHKAFYN
-233 PDIIQLTNRLTS
+233 VKINADIIQLTNALTS

-260 LTQQLIA
+260 LTQQLLA
-267 QTLSQMPIQCCQE
+267 KTLSQMPIQCCQQ
-280 CTSEDTSTSANSIF
+280 CTSDNDLTNTDSSDQSIALHNANLGENIDKATTSKA
-294 QDVGLDENNDDVPVA
+294 
-309 KGFDAKIEDIIS
+309 FDAKIEDIIS

-329 PLSLESIASKFSMSI
+329 QLSLESIASKFSMSI

-357 TINGYIRHRRLDIA
+357 TINGYIRYRRLDIA

-401 KKAFGVPPH
+401 KKTFGVPPH
-410 ALAKHSVSRGN
+410 ELAKNFVSKTN

>member
-20 LMQKRTGVMR
+20 LMRKRIAVMR
-30 NGQMSEVTSKQTK
+30 KGQMGEVTSEQTK

-50 ERVELNKKTV
+50 KASVTAKKST
-60 LTNKPVLTNKSMLT
+60 
-74 KKPALTKKVALT
+74 LTKKVALT

-147 TILLEGKLT
+147 TILLEGKLI

-169 NEPQGVVVNLA
+169 NGPQGVVVNLA

-193 KMNKVNILVKPQWIE
+193 KMNKINILVKPQWVT

-221 DSHKAFYELELN
+221 DSHKAFYDVQFN
-233 PDIIQLTNRLTS
+233 ADIIQLANTLTS
-245 QATPTNFQDKLVVET
+245 QATPANFQDKLVVET
-260 LTQQLIA
+260 LTQQLLA
-267 QTLSQMPIQCCQE
+267 QTLSQMPIQCCQK
-280 CTSEDTSTSANSIF
+280 CTSEDNNTRPNGTDQHVDFAQNDNQVSA
-294 QDVGLDENNDDVPVA
+294 E

-388 AGYQHPSNFTSAF
+388 AGYQHPSNFTNAF

-410 ALAKHSVSRGN
+410 ALAKHSASRGN